1 MVKFKSC
8 IDNYLSALLN
18 ESSDKEQVE
27 LLDQVV
33 AFSNALL
40 SNENIWVF
48 LNSPLM
54 SSEEKKGFIDNFS
67 KKLKV
72 GDKVINLFSLI
83 ISNQRL
89 EILDELIQACHLL
102 KDEINS
108 VTKVEVLSSEE
119 FSKDQTT
126 TLVKKLESLGYQ
138 NIQISSRKDPSI
150 MAGFKVVTKNK
161 IYDLTLNSVISEF
174 KEKVKRN

>member
-1 MVKFKSC
+1 M
-8 IDNYLSALLN
+8 
-18 ESSDKEQVE
+18 
-27 LLDQVV
+27 
-33 AFSNALL
+33 
-40 SNENIWVF
+40 
-48 LNSPLM
+48 
-54 SSEEKKGFIDNFS
+54 
-67 KKLKV
+67 
-72 GDKVINLFSLI
+72 
-83 ISNQRL
+83 

-119 FSKDQTT
+119 FSKDQTIL
-126 TLVKKLESLGYQ
+126 TLVKKLESPGYQ

>member
-48 LNSPLM
+48 
-54 SSEEKKGFIDNFS
+54 
-67 KKLKV
+67 
-72 GDKVINLFSLI
+72 
-83 ISNQRL
+83 
-89 EILDELIQACHLL
+89 
-102 KDEINS
+102 
-108 VTKVEVLSSEE
+108 
-119 FSKDQTT
+119 
-126 TLVKKLESLGYQ
+126 
-138 NIQISSRKDPSI
+138 
-150 MAGFKVVTKNK
+150 
-161 IYDLTLNSVISEF
+161 
-174 KEKVKRN
+174 